1 MLVCPKCGS
10 TYTREQERC
19 GLDGDVL
26 VESNV
31 DPLVGRTIDRYTI
44 RDLLGAGGMASV
56 YRASHAFLEQDFA
69 IKVLHGQFAAD
80 KTIARRFVREG
91 KTLARI
97 KHPNV
102 VSVADFGTTAEGL
115 LFMVMEYV
123 NGRTLSRALR
133 EDGPFPPAR
142 TAHVVREIA
151 QGLGAAHKRGF
162 VHRDLKPGNV
172 ILHTESGHESP
183 KILDFGLVGIL
194 ESEEPQTQLTLHGQF
209 FGTPS
214 YMSPE
219 QASGGTVDERSD
231 LYSLGVMMYVMLTG
245 SPPFDGEIR
254 ELAYKH
260 ISEAPPRPPL
270 PYAGLTSLVMEL
282 LEKAPEDRP
291 KSTAEVVRRVD
302 ELGLVTHSG
311 RPTKKGLLAR
321 RPKKAPPTLPT
332 NQAPTRSER
341 PMLSEPVLAE
351 ERDFRTSSS
360 NYVDDDSVE
369 LQREALGMLRH
380 RSKLIVFAVIA
391 VIGVGAWRFVE
402 SDAFA
407 LRQIRAFFSSDYT
420 PKNSAKVEPLEPQE
434 RAEVAPERA
443 PDPPQVAPERA
454 PDPPQVA
461 PERAPDPPLV
471 APKPLKPKAP
481 VAPPPVKKPAAPP
494 PKKPAVVDAPEP
506 PPPPP
511 PPVVDE
517 EEEDEEDVVTEI
529 ELPDKEEA
537 PASGKTFREL
547 DIALGW
553 ALNSKGLAWADLAEA
568 ADEDARNWS
577 RWFKAEG
584 DPPQKILDQTYTNL
598 VQIVERII
606 VDAELLKH
614 KLDRAERTL
623 GRIPRDARGTRH
635 AMLDSRLSA
644 LRRDVNKTPLPKRA
658 VDLAAEITLLEAD
671 AAGELTSATQAPPPP
686 PPPPEVTDT
695 STSGP

>member
-91 KTLARI
+91 KALARI

-115 LFMVMEYV
+115 LFMVMEFV
-123 NGRTLSRALR
+123 DGRTLSRALR

-172 ILHTESGHESP
+172 ILHTEAGHESP

-260 ISEAPPRPPL
+260 ISEEPPRPPL

-282 LEKAPEDRP
+282 LEKSPEDRP

-332 NQAPTRSER
+332 KEAPTRSER

-351 ERDFRTSSS
+351 ERNFMTSPSD
-360 NYVDDDSVE
+360 YGDDDSVE
-369 LQREALGMLRH
+369 LQREALGLRRH
-380 RSKLIVFAVIA
+380 RSKLIAFVLIA
-391 VIGVGAWRFVE
+391 LLGVGAWRFVE

-420 PKNSAKVEPLEPQE
+420 PKNSPKVEPIESEE
-434 RAEVAPERA
+434 RAEVE
-443 PDPPQVAPERA
+443 
-454 PDPPQVA
+454 

-471 APKPLKPKAP
+471 APKPMKPKAP
-481 VAPPPVKKPAAPP
+481 VAPPPAKKPTAPP
-494 PKKPAVVDAPEP
+494 PRKPAVVETPEP

-511 PPVVDE
+511 PPVVE
-517 EEEDEEDVVTEI
+517 EEEEEEEEVVTEI
-529 ELPDKEEA
+529 ALPEKEEA
-537 PASGKTFREL
+537 PVSGKTFREL

-568 ADEDARNWS
+568 ADEDAKNWS
-577 RWFKAEG
+577 RWFKTEG

-671 AAGELTSATQAPPPP
+671 AAGELTSATTAPPPP
-686 PPPPEVTDT
+686 PPPPVEEDEDETPEITDT
-695 STSGP
+695 STSGG